1 MDRSED
7 KLMAFGRET
16 GKTPALVK
24 KEEDGFIVNNV
35 LKRRY
40 EETGVKSY
48 GFDMISKLYEEGRLG
63 KKTKHGFYD
72 YE

>member
-1 MDRSED
+1 VRY
-7 KLMAFGRET
+7 
-16 GKTPALVK
+16 
-24 KEEDGFIVNNV
+24 NV

-48 GFDMISKLYEEGRLG
+48 GFDMIEKLYQEGRLG